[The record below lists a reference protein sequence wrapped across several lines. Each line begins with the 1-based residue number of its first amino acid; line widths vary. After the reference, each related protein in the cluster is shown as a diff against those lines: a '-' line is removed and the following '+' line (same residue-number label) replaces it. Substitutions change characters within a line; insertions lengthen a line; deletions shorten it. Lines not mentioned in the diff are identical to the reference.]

1 MAGCGLLCVHELRQ
15 MGRRGKDNDKHRR
28 GNKAKYAAV
37 VVDRMTGDIV
47 SKHKSY
53 DAANKAATKRGNRYA
68 VQSWRAY
75 A

>member
-1 MAGCGLLCVHELRQ
+1 MTNIDAAT
-15 MGRRGKDNDKHRR
+15 
-28 GNKAKYAAV
+28 KAKYAAV

-53 DAANKAATKRGNRYA
+53 AAADKAAAKRGDRYA
-68 VQSWRAY
+68 VESWRAY

>member
-1 MAGCGLLCVHELRQ
+1 
-15 MGRRGKDNDKHRR
+15 MGHPSYNIDAAT
-28 GNKAKYAAV
+28 KAKYAAV

-53 DAANKAATKRGNRYA
+53 DAANKAATKRGGRYA
-68 VQSWRAY
+68 VASWRVY